1 MIYWPDV
8 RILCPRSK
16 SMFKSVLKILSEME
30 RSMSLECVLELI
42 LNKYQISNVCS
53 AGGQSLLVENIM
65 NFEIRVDFRSV
76 IKVDYTS
83 IK

>member
-1 MIYWPDV
+1 MSEIGIRV
-8 RILCPRSK
+8 QIR
-16 SMFKSVLKILSEME
+16 VKILSEME

-42 LNKYQISNVCS
+42 LNKYQISNVGS
-53 AGGQSLLVENIM
+53 AGGQSGFVENIM